1 MIDGNFGNVSVG
13 VFVFES
19 RESRKTVV
27 TAEFSEKQSAA
38 FMKIQGQTYQVIG
51 DAD

>member
-1 MIDGNFGNVSVG
+1 M
-13 VFVFES
+13 
-19 RESRKTVV
+19 KTCCVTQTL
-27 TAEFSEKQSAA
+27 TAELSQKQSAA